1 MLVMAAFK
9 PVLRIN
15 CVQLCKSGTRIEP
28 GHQEREVVRG
38 CKLML
43 ELLLSQQ
50 DKGFFPAFACK
61 DFLLV
66 LHLLFVSTTL
76 SWSKL

>member
-28 GHQEREVVRG
+28 PGHHERE
-38 CKLML
+38 
-43 ELLLSQQ
+43 
-50 DKGFFPAFACK
+50 A
-61 DFLLV
+61 
-66 LHLLFVSTTL
+66 
-76 SWSKL
+76 